1 MDEHVLLLSA
11 CTVGKRLSTLHRISE
26 IPKGSLSRWSS
37 SPDVVACLLD
47 GGAEVNDCG
56 GDDCVGVTPLI
67 DSASN
72 GHFDIVKLL
81 VQRGANVLQKD
92 AKEHI
97 IFIATYIPCQ
107 VEYIYTVYVYYTLSP
122 VLLRKKNLSIMY
134 VYTYTVGAGKQ
145 NCHVLVTN

>member
-1 MDEHVLLLSA
+1 MYCYYQH
-11 CTVGKRLSTLHRISE
+11 TVGKRLSTLHKISE

-72 GHFDIVKLL
+72 GHFGIVKLL

-92 AKEHI
+92 AKVHI
-97 IFIATYIPCQ
+97 IFIATYIQCQ
-107 VEYIYTVYVYYTLSP
+107 VEYILYMYITHCHRFYYARRTSVLCMYIHILWVQANKTV
-122 VLLRKKNLSIMY
+122 
-134 VYTYTVGAGKQ
+134 TY
-145 NCHVLVTN
+145 L